1 MSQGLFATLVADM
14 APANL
19 RGTAFGAFNLFAGV
33 AMLAA
38 SVIAGVLWTCGVRL
52 RPYSQ
57 ARSSRGRCLPAS
69 PLRKFDCVLERREGA
84 PTNFHNLEFPHR
96 SATVTL
102 PSNGARTRLHP

>member
-38 SVIAGVLWTCGVRL
+38 SVIAGVLWDLWAPAATFLAGAVFTALAFAGFAVTQIRL
-52 RPYSQ
+52 R
-57 ARSSRGRCLPAS
+57 A
-69 PLRKFDCVLERREGA
+69 
-84 PTNFHNLEFPHR
+84 
-96 SATVTL
+96 
-102 PSNGARTRLHP
+102 